1 MPGAPNRP
9 PEMAAP
15 SPPPTVDAPERRVLR
30 RLAPSRIA
38 LSLDV
43 WRGAPSRELIEPL
56 EKAEAAYGAREWRE
70 AESQLDRLAIRFH
83 EPRWPTLP
91 LPFRELR
98 VPIPPPHPPQWDPE
112 FRASPEER
120 EAMKARKTGETQVA
134 LVIASIA
141 WAKTK
146 GIDVGG
152 FETTAETARA
162 AFASGGPVAD
172 LYAAIDPIWEALRA
186 KVPLPKAA
194 ASRATAAAAP
204 APPEEA

>member
-43 WRGAPSRELIEPL
+43 WRGAPSRELTEPL

-91 LPFRELR
+91 PPFRELR
-98 VPIPPPHPPQWDPE
+98 VPIPPP
-112 FRASPEER
+112 
-120 EAMKARKTGETQVA
+120 
-134 LVIASIA
+134 
-141 WAKTK
+141 
-146 GIDVGG
+146 
-152 FETTAETARA
+152 
-162 AFASGGPVAD
+162 
-172 LYAAIDPIWEALRA
+172 
-186 KVPLPKAA
+186 PL
-194 ASRATAAAAP
+194 
-204 APPEEA
+204 